1 MKIRTQL
8 ILTNGGVLALLAII
22 AALMHQ
28 STQSLISTS
37 QWVTPTNKVIVSD
50 NLLAKGMAKWSS
62 RDMKLVRLTTYINR

>member
-8 ILTNGGVLALLAII
+8 FLTNGGVLALLAII

-37 QWVTPTNKVIVSD
+37 QWVTHTNKVIVSD
-50 NLLAKGMAKWSS
+50 NLLAKGMAKLSS

>member
-8 ILTNGGVLALLAII
+8 FLTNGGVLALLAII

-28 STQSLISTS
+28 STQSLIPTS
-37 QWVTPTNKVIVSD
+37 QWVTHTNKVIVSD

-62 RDMKLVRLTTYINR
+62 RDMKLVRLTT

>member
-8 ILTNGGVLALLAII
+8 FLTNGGVLALLAII

-28 STQSLISTS
+28 STQSLISPS
-37 QWVTPTNKVIVSD
+37 QWVTHTNKVIVSD

-62 RDMKLVRLTTYINR
+62 RDMKLVRLTT

>member
-1 MKIRTQL
+1 MKIRNQL
-8 ILTNGGVLALLAII
+8 FLTNGGVLALLAII

-28 STQSLISTS
+28 STQSPISTS
-37 QWVTPTNKVIVSD
+37 QWVTHTNKVIVSD

>member
-8 ILTNGGVLALLAII
+8 FLTNGGVLALLAII

-37 QWVTPTNKVIVSD
+37 QWVTHTNKVIVSD

-62 RDMKLVRLTTYINR
+62 RDLKLVRLTTYINR

>member
-8 ILTNGGVLALLAII
+8 SLTNGGVLALLAII

-37 QWVTPTNKVIVSD
+37 QWVTHTNKVIVSD
-50 NLLAKGMAKWSS
+50 NLLAKSMAKCSS